1 MKTVIVFDT
10 EDLKGMQATFKIVD
24 HLSQEYLGMHLR
36 RNNDVSFGKIQ
47 FIKKLREYGRLIEE
61 GKSSTGLKD
70 TKTFADH
77 VFIEEKRKSPW

>member
-36 RNNDVSFGKIQ
+36 RNNDVSFGKLQ

-61 GKSSTGLKD
+61 GKTSTGLKD
-70 TKTFADH
+70 TKTFADE
-77 VFIEEKRKSPW
+77 VFTEERKRSPW